1 MRKYLLFLIGLCIFN
16 PIPALAAPSNTEL
29 AVWAN
34 EAIIATYT
42 FDYQNFITEQKT
54 IAKYFTAEGWIKYNA
69 ALFESKLPDQVKKNS
84 YFVSAVAQ
92 LPIQLKTIDSN
103 HWEASAPIMVV
114 YKNPA
119 YQQKQTLQV
128 TIQFS
133 TVEPGQGVRGLAM
146 TQLIAIPTEKP
157 CECK

>member
-54 IAKYFTAEGWIKYNA
+54 IAKYFTADGWIKYNT
-69 ALFESKLPDQVKKNS
+69 ALLESKLPDQVKKNS

-92 LPIQLKTIDSN
+92 LPIQLKTIDNN
-103 HWEASAPIMVV
+103 HWEASAPIVVV
-114 YKNPA
+114 YKNPS

-133 TVEPGQGVRGLAM
+133 AVQPEQGVRGLAI
-146 TQLIAIPTEKP
+146 TQLTSVPTEKP

>member
-92 LPIQLKTIDSN
+92 LPIQLKTIDNN
-103 HWEASAPIMVV
+103 HWEASAPIVVV
-114 YKNPA
+114 YKNPS

-133 TVEPGQGVRGLAM
+133 AVQPEQGVRGLAI
-146 TQLIAIPTEKP
+146 TQLTSVPTEKP

>member
-54 IAKYFTAEGWIKYNA
+54 IAKYFTADGWIKYNT
-69 ALFESKLPDQVKKNS
+69 ALLESKLPDQVKKNS

-92 LPIQLKTIDSN
+92 LPIQLKTIDNN
-103 HWEASAPIMVV
+103 HWEDSAPIVVV
-114 YKNPA
+114 YKNPS

-133 TVEPGQGVRGLAM
+133 AVQPEQGVRGLAI
-146 TQLIAIPTEKP
+146 TQLTSVPTEKP

>member
-1 MRKYLLFLIGLCIFN
+1 MRNYLLFLIGLCVFN
-16 PIPALAAPSNTEL
+16 PTPALADPSNIEL

-34 EAIIATYT
+34 EAIVATYT

-54 IAKYFTAEGWIKYNA
+54 IAKYFTADGWIKYNT
-69 ALFESKLPDQVKKNS
+69 ALLESKLPDQVKKNS

-92 LPIQLKTIDSN
+92 LPIQLKTIDNN
-103 HWEASAPIMVV
+103 HWEASAPIVVV
-114 YKNPA
+114 YKNPS

-133 TVEPGQGVRGLAM
+133 AVQPEQGVRGLAI
-146 TQLIAIPTEKP
+146 TQLTSVPTEKP